1 MVVAMRPARV
11 VLVEPTGRDKPE
23 YVKLREESRAWL
35 EPWEPTIEGDDGV
48 SEDRFA
54 EDAFD
59 RFLSSASTP
68 QSRRFLVRLA
78 SQRGRGD
85 LIGQVSLNN
94 IARGAFLCAALGYWV
109 GHRFAGRGYMTEA
122 VRLAVSRAFGPMRL
136 HRVEAN
142 IIPTNEP
149 SRALVRRLGFRLEG
163 LSPRFLRIA
172 GRWQDHERWAL
183 TAEEWTQRD
192 GR

>member
-1 MVVAMRPARV
+1 MVVAMRPPQV
-11 VLVEPTGRDKPE
+11 ILVEPTGRDKPA

-35 EPWEPTIEGDDGV
+35 EPWEPTIEGDGGV
-48 SEDRFA
+48 AEDRFA

-78 SQRGRGD
+78 SQRGRGE

-94 IARGAFLCAALGYWV
+94 IARGAFQCAALGYWV

-183 TAEEWTQRD
+183 TAEEWTERD

>member
-1 MVVAMRPARV
+1 MVMLMPATRV
-11 VLVEPTGRDKPE
+11 ILTEPTGRDKSE

-35 EPWEPTIEGDDGV
+35 EPWEPTIEGPDGV
-48 SEDRFA
+48 PEDRFA

-59 RFLSSASTP
+59 RLLSSASTP
-68 QSRRFLVRLA
+68 MARRFLVRLA
-78 SQRGRGD
+78 GDRGRGE

-94 IARGAFLCAALGYWV
+94 IARGAFQCASLGYWI
-109 GHRFAGRGYMTEA
+109 GHRHAGRGYMTEA
-122 VRLAVSRAFGPMRL
+122 LSLAISLAFGPMGL

-149 SRALVRRLGFRLEG
+149 SRALVKRLGFRLEG

-183 TAEEWTQRD
+183 TSEEWPLRD
-192 GR
+192 AR